1 MTTKEYIKN
10 FVKDKNIASITPTS
24 KKGVEEVCS
33 RMDLSRPVTIIEYG
47 PATGVFTNYLLE
59 RITVD
64 SKIIAIELNENFVD
78 YLKKNIRDERLHVHH
93 DHAGN
98 VDRILDLY
106 GEEAA
111 DYVIS
116 GIPFSL
122 LEAADRNS
130 IIRKTSDALRSQGK
144 FLPYQT
150 FFQKDEHLKMY
161 LERYF
166 SSVKDK
172 YFLRNVPPM
181 RVYEA
186 IK

>member
-1 MTTKEYIKN
+1 MSTREYVKNLIK
-10 FVKDKNIASITPTS
+10 DRNIASITPTS
-24 KKGVEEVCS
+24 KKGVEEICS
-33 RMDLSRPVTIIEYG
+33 RMDLSNPVTIIEYG

-64 SKIIAIELNENFVD
+64 SKIIAIELNKNFAD
-78 YLKKNIRDERLHVHH
+78 YLKKNTKDERLLVHH

-98 VDRILDLY
+98 VEQILDFHQA
-106 GEEAA
+106 GPA

-122 LEAADRNS
+122 LDASDRDD
-130 IIRKTSDALRSQGK
+130 IIRKTSEVLKPWGK

-150 FFQKDEHLKMY
+150 FFQKDEHLKLY
-161 LERYF
+161 LEKYF
-166 SSVKDK
+166 SVVKDN
-172 YFLRNVPPM
+172 YFLRNFPPM